1 MVLVMIWEM
10 TMMTTMKEVEARD
23 DPCSTVPIPVCSSI
37 ARDLPLGAYRRVCGE
52 IRVDIGSLV
61 SYSVVADVH
70 NIRPIHSV
78 PSVAA

>member
-10 TMMTTMKEVEARD
+10 TTKEVEVRD

-37 ARDLPLGAYRRVCGE
+37 ARDLPVGAYRRVCGE